1 MVNSF
6 RLDFKNL
13 GPLKHGRLKLRDFNL
28 ICGVNNSGK
37 TYLTYLLFGVLKM
50 HWGLSSQFINMFDIR
65 GKFEEEEPE
74 WKKSGS
80 VRIPEN
86 KLISLF
92 EEIVTDANTNIEYYI
107 NNNLEDGK
115 YGKDTAFLANIFNT
129 NAQLFRGISYKRIF
143 DFQFSPNQTK
153 ELLINTFK
161 NRRYAPRISGL
172 VLDWLD
178 KELLIKT
185 SPSFLREYGSMS
197 IAKLVTSLFF
207 RVFAEIWPRPY
218 LLSTERSS
226 ISLFFKELDENRNAL
241 VDSLQR
247 LGNIQES
254 DKTLNHLI
262 SEKSSRFSEPV
273 AVNIERIRNI
283 PYELDKGRIGPMWQR
298 YGQELQKRFDE
309 LNDGFTYSWDE
320 GSQQFYYILR
330 NKEGRAIQVP
340 LYAGSSMSR
349 ELFDLYYY
357 LRLYAAH
364 GDIIITDEPESYLH
378 PQKQMQL
385 TRLLAFLT
393 NHGIRILLTTHSDF
407 IVREVNNLI
416 LANEL
421 KSNKF
426 GIENEE
432 RLDKDN
438 VSCCETVESEGE
450 NPKCFTLEEREI
462 HSYGV
467 GIKAIDRAID
477 GQASA
482 AAKLYDDLQEKNH
495 GC

>member
-50 HWGLSSQFINMFDIR
+50 QWGLSSQFINMFDIR

-92 EEIVTDANTNIEYYI
+92 EEIVTDANINIEYYI

-330 NKEGRAIQVP
+330 NKEGEPSKFRFMRALRCP
-340 LYAGSSMSR
+340 GNSS
-349 ELFDLYYY
+349 
-357 LRLYAAH
+357 
-364 GDIIITDEPESYLH
+364 ICIT
-378 PQKQMQL
+378 
-385 TRLLAFLT
+385 
-393 NHGIRILLTTHSDF
+393 I
-407 IVREVNNLI
+407 
-416 LANEL
+416 
-421 KSNKF
+421 
-426 GIENEE
+426 
-432 RLDKDN
+432 
-438 VSCCETVESEGE
+438 
-450 NPKCFTLEEREI
+450 
-462 HSYGV
+462 
-467 GIKAIDRAID
+467 
-477 GQASA
+477 
-482 AAKLYDDLQEKNH
+482 
-495 GC
+495 

>member
-6 RLDFKNL
+6 HLDFKNL

-28 ICGVNNSGK
+28 VCGVNNSGK

-50 HWGLSSQFINMFDIR
+50 HWGLSSQFINMFNIR
-65 GKFEEEEPE
+65 EKFEEEEPE

-107 NNNLEDGK
+107 NNNLEDGE
-115 YGKDTAFLANIFNT
+115 YGKDAAFLANIFNT

-185 SPSFLREYGSMS
+185 SQSFLREYGSMS
-197 IAKLVTSLFF
+197 IAILVKSLFF
-207 RVFAEIWPRPY
+207 KVFAEIWSRPY

-283 PYELDKGRIGPMWQR
+283 PYELDKGRIGPMWQK

-330 NKEGRAIQVP
+330 NKEGGAIQVP

-421 KSNKF
+421 ESNRF
-426 GIENEE
+426 GIEKEE
-432 RLDKDN
+432 WLDKDN

-450 NPKCFTLEEREI
+450 NPNCFTLEEREI
-462 HSYGV
+462 HPYGV

-495 GC
+495 GS